1 MPLGGAG
8 LGMARSFPFMGN
20 NILPAGAMAPKYR
33 SDIDGLRAIAVGGVV
48 IYHAFPTL
56 LPGGFVGVD
65 VFFVISGFLI
75 TSIIASDALAGKFS
89 IAGFYERRFRRILP
103 ALLFMLI
110 LSTVA
115 ALLILPPTE
124 LEQYGQSLIAVALFG
139 SNILFWREGGYFDQ
153 PAHDKPLLHTWSLAV
168 EEQFYILWPLII
180 ALLVALGRERTLR
193 AFVWAAVIGSLLAA
207 EAVVRWAPTQA
218 FYLIPYRAWELGFGA
233 LLAVGAVPA
242 LQSVRQRETV
252 AWVGLALIFIP
263 MLFYSPETPFP
274 GLSAVPPCLGTMM
287 LIHAGR
293 EGLTQ
298 VGRMLSW
305 RPILFTGL
313 ISYGFYLWHW
323 PALVFT
329 QIALNRPLHPLET
342 VLAISAA
349 FALASFSLRFV
360 ERPFR
365 QSGQVRISRRTVLT
379 ASGVTMGLFA
389 SAGAAAYATN
399 GFADL
404 ASPRVKVA
412 QAAMESINPFRGRC
426 HNNLGTA
433 DLGPIDQCSGGAESR
448 KGYNVLLWGDSHGD
462 HLMPGLDHQ
471 GAKQGFAVRQ
481 ATVSGCSPLILTY
494 DKIPALDRPCA
505 DFHRAALAEA
515 AHQPDLGAIVLS
527 VRWSTAIQELSDKS
541 SKDLEQQKATGG
553 ASLSAALDKLIAAIR
568 QSVPAGTRIIL
579 VGSTPEFGIWPAT
592 CFARAYKLDGDP
604 NLCATQIARDASW
617 GTAADKT
624 LTQAAAKNGLALIL
638 PRASFCQG
646 ALCRTIAH
654 GKILFRDDDHLTN
667 EGSEFATEAMGPL
680 LSGLALH

>member
-1 MPLGGAG
+1 
-8 LGMARSFPFMGN
+8 
-20 NILPAGAMAPKYR
+20 MAPKYR

-103 ALLFMLI
+103 ALLFMLV
-110 LSTVA
+110 LTTA
-115 ALLILPPTE
+115 ATLLILPPTE

-168 EEQFYILWPLII
+168 EEQFYIVWPLII
-180 ALLVALGRERTLR
+180 AVLVVLGRERTLR
-193 AFVWAAVIGSLLAA
+193 VFVWVAVIGSLLAA
-207 EAVVRWAPTQA
+207 EAVVRFAPTQA
-218 FYLIPYRAWELGFGA
+218 FFLLPYRAWELGFGA
-233 LLAVGAVPA
+233 LLAVSAVPS
-242 LQSVRQRETV
+242 LRSVRQREV
-252 AWVGLALIFIP
+252 AAWIGLALIVAP
-263 MLFYSPETPFP
+263 MLFYSPNTPFP
-274 GLSAVPPCLGTMM
+274 GLSAVPPCLGTMI
-287 LIHAGR
+287 LIHSGR
-293 EGLTQ
+293 EGLTR

-323 PALVFT
+323 PALVLT
-329 QIALNRPLHPLET
+329 QIALNRPLHPLEA
-342 VLAISAA
+342 VLAVSAA

-365 QSGQVRISRRTVLT
+365 QSGQVRISRRAVLA
-379 ASGVTMGLFA
+379 ASGITMGLFA
-389 SAGAAAYATN
+389 SAGAAAYATK

-404 ASPRVKVA
+404 ASPKVKVA
-412 QAAMESINPFRGRC
+412 QAAMTSINPFRGRC

-433 DLGPIDQCSGGAESR
+433 DLGPVEKCSGGIVGR

-471 GAKQGFAVRQ
+471 GRKQGFVVRQ

-494 DKIPALDRPCA
+494 KNIPALDRPCA
-505 DFHRAALAEA
+505 EFHRAALAEA
-515 AHQPDLGAIVLS
+515 ARQPDLGAIVLS
-527 VRWSTAIQELSDKS
+527 IRWSTAIQELSDKTAT
-541 SKDLEQQKATGG
+541 DLAQQEATGAVG
-553 ASLSAALDKLIAAIR
+553 LTGALDKLIATIR

-604 NLCATQIARDASW
+604 NLCATQIARDTAW
-617 GTAADKT
+617 GTTADKT
-624 LTQAAAKNGLALIL
+624 LTQVARNNGVALML
-638 PRASFCQG
+638 PRASFCEG
-646 ALCRTIAH
+646 ALCRTIAD

-667 EGSEFATEAMGPL
+667 EGSEFTTSAMRPL
-680 LSGLALH
+680 LSGLAFR